1 MMEEM
6 IQLNRKDYDS
16 MYQSTMELL
25 NRKRKCGKTLYVAM
39 TREEI
44 AEWSAL
50 TYCMKLNALLKD
62 NAA

>member
-6 IQLNRKDYDS
+6 IQLNKKDYDR

-25 NRKRKCGKTLYVAM
+25 DRKRKCGKTLYVAM